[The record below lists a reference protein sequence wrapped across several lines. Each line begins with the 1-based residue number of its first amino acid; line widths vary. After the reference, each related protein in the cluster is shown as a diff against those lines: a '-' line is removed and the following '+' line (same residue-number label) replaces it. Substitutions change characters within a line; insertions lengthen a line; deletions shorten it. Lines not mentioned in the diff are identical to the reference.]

1 MIQLL
6 CYDKSIKSERIK
18 SNNRETLAKTYY
30 MTQPFR
36 QSRIEILNSLK
47 L

>member
-1 MIQLL
+1 MMQLL
-6 CYDKSIKSERIK
+6 CYDKNIKFERIK

-36 QSRIEILNSLK
+36 NSRIEILKSLK
-47 L
+47 